1 MGKKPNFIV
10 YRAIK
15 AAEQGLGLGLGWG
28 GKGPG
33 RALVPV
39 APPRKTVKP
48 PPQPSQKHHQQCRIT
63 QYFNSAMPSYKQQ
76 MAPVAVMPSS
86 ATAAGSAKKRNP
98 RPPAPSETPAT
109 LRYKRNVNVDTKFEV
124 ASDQNWTCNDCNQ
137 QLDYTYEVD
146 HITRIDE
153 GGSNERSNLQALC
166 RNCHGRKTVL
176 ETLEKKPLCCDS
188 ISVKK
193 IVAFNQKWKCNT
205 CNILLGDTYK
215 VDHITRIECGGSNE
229 YSNMQALCPTCYS
242 KTKTTSEALNK
253 KSLRGGIS
261 KKSSKRAA
269 IVLRNKRK
277 ERKEKESPQPTTTT
291 TTNTNDS

>member
-1 MGKKPNFIV
+1 MGKRPNFIV

-15 AAEQGLGLGLGWG
+15 AAEQGLRWG

-48 PPQPSQKHHQQCRIT
+48 PPQPSQKHQQCRIT
-63 QYFNSAMPSYKQQ
+63 QYFNSTMPSYKQQ

-86 ATAAGSAKKRNP
+86 AAAGSAKKKIL

-124 ASDQNWTCNDCNQ
+124 ASDQNWMCNDCNQ

-153 GGSNERSNLQALC
+153 GGSNDRSNLQALC

-176 ETLEKKPLCCDS
+176 ETLEKKPLSCDS

-193 IVAFNQKWKCNT
+193 IVAFNQKWKCNM

-242 KTKTTSEALNK
+242 KTKTTTTEALNK

-261 KKSSKRAA
+261 KKTSKRAA
-269 IVLRNKRK
+269 IVLRNKSKERKEGK
-277 ERKEKESPQPTTTT
+277 ERKEKESPQPN
-291 TTNTNDS
+291 TNTNDS